1 MIYQFLWFAVLQ
13 PGLMIISLLLEL
25 VFARELVCD
34 DFFNQYDD
42 NKFTVRVEK
51 QSIVQASNSFKRR
64 ERYVEYGNS
73 LIHQIMFTISI
84 SLHILRKHLVI
95 KTNSC
100 MV

>member
-1 MIYQFLWFAVLQ
+1 
-13 PGLMIISLLLEL
+13 MIISLLLEL

-73 LIHQIMFTISI
+73 FIMFTISI

-95 KTNSC
+95 KN
-100 MV
+100 

>member
-1 MIYQFLWFAVLQ
+1 MIYQFLCFAVLQ

-73 LIHQIMFTISI
+73 FIHQIMFTIYRS
-84 SLHILRKHLVI
+84 H
-95 KTNSC
+95 
-100 MV
+100 MVNI

>member
-1 MIYQFLWFAVLQ
+1 
-13 PGLMIISLLLEL
+13 MIISLLLEL

-73 LIHQIMFTISI
+73 FIMFTISI
-84 SLHILRKHLVI
+84 SLHTE
-95 KTNSC
+95 KTFSN
-100 MV
+100 